1 MNKNFIGLCAAA
13 IASTSV
19 MAQEQAT
26 IQQLDEVV
34 VSDSRF
40 ALKRENSGKTVLK
53 ITAEELERSQGKTVA
68 EIINAKSGFSIAGTT
83 SREGAVLGV
92 YARGGRGR
100 QVLIVIDGV
109 RVSDPSSVG
118 QEYDLRLLSVASIAS
133 IEIVKGAAS
142 TLYGTNAAT
151 AVINI
156 TTKKASKEGM
166 SGNFQASVGTNQTT
180 TAQNYDVNDFANS
193 AFVSG
198 TVEKFTYKVGFSNR
212 YSNGLSALV
221 TPANEKDD
229 FSSYSTDINIGYAF
243 SETFSVNVF
252 GNQTKNSGAYDESFG
267 MIDAPY
273 EFISEQKR
281 AGLSSIFTYTN
292 GSIVLNGAFSEYS
305 SENISAFPSA
315 YEGKNSVVDVY
326 NKYNF
331 NNAFYTIL
339 GVNYIHDETEYA
351 ATQDFSIVDP
361 YANVVYVS
369 DFGLN
374 LNVGARFNNHSEYG
388 SHFVYNFN
396 PSFTIKNDTGYVKL
410 LGSYATSYITPSLNQ
425 LFGNFGANPDL
436 TPEEDRTIEGG
447 LEYAASTDL
456 RISALYF
463 NRKEDDF
470 VFYGSTGY
478 ENAANTIKASGVEV
492 ELDYTPIEALNIGAN
507 YTFTEREGDEG
518 IRLPKHKINA
528 FANYNFSE
536 RTNAS
541 LSYTMVGNRSDS
553 DFATFPA
560 TAINLHAYTLLDLY
574 FAHKLIDN
582 KLTVFVN
589 ASNLLNEEYTE
600 IFGYTTKGANFRLG
614 LNLSL

>member
-180 TAQNYDVNDFANS
+180 IAQNYDVNDFANS

>member
-13 IASTSV
+13 MACTSV

-133 IEIVKGAAS
+133 IEIIKGAAS

-151 AVINI
+151 AVISI
-156 TTKKASKEGM
+156 TTKTASKASI
-166 SGNFQASVGTNQTT
+166 SANFQSSVGTNQTVE
-180 TAQNYDVNDFANS
+180 AQNYDVNDFANS
-193 AFVSG
+193 ALISG
-198 TVEKFTYKVGFSNR
+198 TVTKFTYTLGFSNR

-229 FSSYSTDINIGYAF
+229 FSNYSTNVNLGYAF
-243 SETFSVNVF
+243 SDKFSVNVY
-252 GNQTKNSGAYDESFG
+252 GNQTKNNGAYDESFG

-339 GVNYIHDETEYA
+339 GVNYIHDETEYV

-396 PSFTIKNDTGYVKL
+396 PSFTLKNDNGYVKL

-436 TPEEDRTIEGG
+436 NPEEDLTVEGG
-447 LEYAASTDL
+447 LEYVTNDKL
-456 RISALYF
+456 RVSALYF
-463 NRKEDDF
+463 NRKEENF
-470 VFYGSTGY
+470 VFYGATGY
-478 ENAANTIKASGVEV
+478 DNAANTVHAKGVEI
-492 ELDYTPIEALNIGAN
+492 ELDYTPIAALNFGAN
-507 YTFTEREGDEG
+507 YTFTEREGDSG
-518 IRLPKHKINA
+518 IRLPKHKVNGY
-528 FANYNFSE
+528 ANYNFSDK
-536 RTNAS
+536 TNAS
-541 LSYTMVGNRSDS
+541 LNYAMVGNRSDS

-560 TAINLHAYTLLDLY
+560 TDVNLHAYTLLDFY
-574 FAHKLIDN
+574 FAHKLIAN

-589 ASNLLNEEYTE
+589 ASNLLNEKYTE
-600 IFGYTTKGANFRLG
+600 ILGFTTKGRNFRLG